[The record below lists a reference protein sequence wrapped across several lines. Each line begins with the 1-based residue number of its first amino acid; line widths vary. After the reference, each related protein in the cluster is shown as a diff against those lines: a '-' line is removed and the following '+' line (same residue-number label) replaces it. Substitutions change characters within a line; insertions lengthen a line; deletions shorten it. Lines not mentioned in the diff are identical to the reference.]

1 MTSLRVI
8 LSVAISAILLL
19 ADASPAPASTLDGK
33 CCRWADHG
41 NSYRYRA
48 AVMKAQTPRTCSGY
62 GSLCLW
68 YSDQH
73 GYGAYGTNI
82 CHAAKA
88 QCLRTGIYV
97 GPFSGR
103 RSREM
108 PKI

>member
-1 MTSLRVI
+1 MKP
-8 LSVAISAILLL
+8 LSVVLLIAIIILL
-19 ADASPAPASTLDGK
+19 AEASAASANTLNGK

-48 AVMKAQTPRTCSGY
+48 AVMRAQTPRTCSGY

-68 YSDQH
+68 YSGEH

-88 QCLRTGIYV
+88 QCLRTGTYV

-103 RSREM
+103 RSHEM
-108 PKI
+108 PRI

>member
-1 MTSLRVI
+1 VI
-8 LSVAISAILLL
+8 LSVAIPAILLP
-19 ADASPAPASTLDGK
+19 ADASTAPASTLDGK

-48 AVMKAQTPRTCSGY
+48 AVMKALTPRTCSGY

-68 YSDQH
+68 YSDEH

-88 QCLRTGIYV
+88 QCLRTGVYV

-108 PKI
+108 AKI